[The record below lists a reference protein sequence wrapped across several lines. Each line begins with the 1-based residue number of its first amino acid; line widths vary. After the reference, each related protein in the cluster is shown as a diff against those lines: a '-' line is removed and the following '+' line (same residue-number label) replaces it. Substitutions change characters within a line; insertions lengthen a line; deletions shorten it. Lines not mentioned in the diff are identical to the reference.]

1 MEEKVGN
8 MREAVIVDACRTPI
22 GRAGDRGV
30 FRSIGYTDLMAPLL
44 NAVLERNS
52 LDPNLIDEVVI
63 GSAITINSCQTR
75 DILLTAGFPQ
85 SVAGCDTARQCASS
99 SNAIADAAR
108 TIVNGD
114 ADIVIAG
121 GLETQG
127 RTGPVSP
134 TQIGARGAADYSY
147 LAGSGGGGQKV
158 EYPEGWKTA
167 KLWPMMDPALPPWIY
182 DMGRTAEELS
192 ERFGISREDSDEF
205 SLHSHEKAI
214 AAQDAG
220 LFKDEIVPVTIN
232 YTDGTSEVIDTDQCP
247 RRNTSLEKI
256 KAVPPAFKENG
267 LVTAANSCPQ
277 NDGAGAILMMSKE
290 KAKELGYKPM
300 CTFRNAVAIG
310 CDPTVMGIGP
320 APSTW
325 KLLKRT
331 GMKIEDFD
339 VIEINEAFA
348 CQVIYSMRN
357 LEMGPEEEAKVNPKG
372 GAVAIGH
379 PLGMTGTRQAAVI
392 AHELVRRDL
401 HWGLA
406 TLCVGGGQ
414 GMATSFEREASY

>member
-1 MEEKVGN
+1 
-8 MREAVIVDACRTPI
+8 MREAVIIDACRTPI

-30 FRSIGYTDLMAPLL
+30 FRTLGYTDLMAPLL
-44 NAVLERNS
+44 NAVLERNK
-52 LDPNLIDEVVI
+52 LDPNLIDEIVI
-63 GSAITINSCQTR
+63 GSAGTIGNCQTR

-99 SNAIADAAR
+99 SNAIANAAR

-127 RTGPVSP
+127 RKGPVSAAE
-134 TQIGARGAADYSY
+134 IGARGASAAPVGGWGGAPKAD
-147 LAGSGGGGQKV
+147 APK
-158 EYPEGWKTA
+158 YPDDWKFA
-167 KLWPMMDPALPPWIY
+167 KLWPTMHPDLPDWVY

-192 ERFGISREDSDEF
+192 ERYGISREDSDVF

-247 RRNTSLEKI
+247 RRGTSLEKI
-256 KAVPPAFKENG
+256 QAVPPAFKENG

-290 KAKELGYKPM
+290 KAKELGYQPM
-300 CTFRNAVAIG
+300 CTFRNSVAIG

-331 GMKIEDFD
+331 GMKIQDFD

-348 CQVIYSMRN
+348 CQVIYSMRD
-357 LEMGPEEEAKVNPKG
+357 LGMGPEEIAKVNPKG

-379 PLGMTGTRQAAVI
+379 PLGMTGTRQLCVI
-392 AHELVRRDL
+392 AHELVRRNL
-401 HWGLA
+401 RWGLA

-414 GMATSFEREASY
+414 GMATSFEREDYS